1 MFNGKKWVF
10 QQDGA
15 SSHTSNKAQN
25 WCKNNFD
32 SFLDKFHWPPNSP
45 DLNPLD
51 YFYWNEVENIMV
63 HTPFMSLIELKAEIR
78 RACSLIS
85 QDLIKKAVSSFT
97 SRVRAVE
104 NLKGAYLD
112 KRKINRN

>member
-51 YFYWNEVENIMV
+51 YFYWNEVKNIMV
-63 HTPFMSLIELKAEIR
+63 QTPFMSLIDLKAKIR

-85 QDLIKKAVSSFT
+85 QDSKKKAVSSFT